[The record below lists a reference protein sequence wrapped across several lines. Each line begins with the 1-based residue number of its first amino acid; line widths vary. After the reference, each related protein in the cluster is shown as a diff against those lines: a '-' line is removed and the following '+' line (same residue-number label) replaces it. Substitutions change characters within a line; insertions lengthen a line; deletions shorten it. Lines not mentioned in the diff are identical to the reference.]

1 MSVLRTT
8 IYPAIGNMSVSLNS
22 AVVDVFNLDALPN
35 SIQTAHLPCR
45 LLLPTNQM
53 LTGRNA
59 KPATFSTSGLWSVTW
74 NVVDLVLLEA
84 AGQTRGLLDVAGDII
99 EYQAAYLTALSA
111 LAIGG
116 GITVEG
122 AQLDPGVFAYPAG
135 TASMFFGVQVTVNV
149 KELF

>member
-8 IYPAIGNMSVSLNS
+8 IYPALGNMAVTLNS
-22 AVVDVFNLDALPN
+22 ATVDVFNLDALPN
-35 SIQTAHLPCR
+35 SIQTAQLPCR
-45 LLLPTNQM
+45 LLLPTNQQ

-59 KPATFSTSGLWSVTW
+59 QPVTFGTSGLWAVTW

-84 AGQTRGLLDVAGDII
+84 AGQTRGLLDVAGDVV
-99 EYQAAYLTALSA
+99 EYQAAYLAALSA
-111 LAIGG
+111 LAIGA

-122 AQLDPGVFAYPAG
+122 AQLDPGVYTYPASG
-135 TASMFFGVQVTVNV
+135 GVSFFGVQVTVNI